1 MGASELCNRQPFRRL
16 EYKTPRHGVH
26 MQIANEGLVEREDD
40 LAIFEILIDFASML
54 LSLSSQN
61 VKEVSL
67 IVHLTTKS
75 PS

>member
-1 MGASELCNRQPFRRL
+1 
-16 EYKTPRHGVH
+16 
-26 MQIANEGLVEREDD
+26 MQIANEGLVHLAGREEDD

-61 VKEVSL
+61 VTEVSL
-67 IVHLTTKS
+67 IVHLTTNS